1 MICSPGTTPTCEPT
15 SKTCRK
21 CVTGCGR
28 TKGLAPARG
37 TVWSTNLVTLAV
49 YVHRIPCRCSSGAHR
64 EGTML
69 VPNMGHDVGNP
80 YRYPLRVP
88 GYIHRVSR
96 HYDNHQCFNCE
107 RDRLYRSRIT
117 QATVTTSS
125 IHCDVGYSA
134 QCRWQA
140 IERGLSTIWS

>member
-69 VPNMGHDVGNP
+69 VHTMGHDVGNP
-80 YRYPLRVP
+80 YTKRWTVRRDPIYRVHGVGQWGNARSGATGGP
-88 GYIHRVSR
+88 SPPHGRDKSGSYAPQHRCP
-96 HYDNHQCFNCE
+96 D
-107 RDRLYRSRIT
+107 
-117 QATVTTSS
+117 
-125 IHCDVGYSA
+125 
-134 QCRWQA
+134 
-140 IERGLSTIWS
+140 